1 MIRFRKVRRTAKGK
15 LLIELNGPIVVN
27 LAQMRDDNGQAL
39 GCQVETRALTHEVQI
54 DVRDLDEMSSVE
66 DISYAFKKHLDV

>member
-1 MIRFRKVRRTAKGK
+1 M
-15 LLIELNGPIVVN
+15 VN